1 MTTAF
6 LARNSK
12 KQKQTILIIE
22 EDIPKDWASIDP
34 SDDSHVGPSI
44 EMFFGPVADLCMQGD
59 VFVTQDDD
67 VLMLTVQF
75 RNGCNLNVKVDK
87 HKELIEQYELLPDV
101 EMPEEVNQMVMDF
114 IDYMVSTYAD
124 D

>member
-22 EDIPKDWASIDP
+22 ENIPKDWASIDP

-44 EMFFGPVADLCMQGD
+44 DMFFGPVADLCMQGD

-87 HKELIEQYELLPDV
+87 RKELIEQYELLPDV
-101 EMPEEVNQMVMDF
+101 EIPEEVNQMVMDF

>member
-44 EMFFGPVADLCMQGD
+44 DMFFGPVADLCMQGD

-87 HKELIEQYELLPDV
+87 RKELIELYELLPDV

>member
-44 EMFFGPVADLCMQGD
+44 DMFFGPVADLCMQGD

-87 HKELIEQYELLPDV
+87 RKELIEQYELLPDV

>member
-6 LARNSK
+6 LSRHSK
-12 KQKQTILIIE
+12 KQEQTILIIE
-22 EDIPKDWASIDP
+22 ENIPKDWASIDP

-44 EMFFGPVADLCMQGD
+44 DMFFGPVADLCMQGD

-87 HKELIEQYELLPDV
+87 RKELIEQYELLPNV

>member
-6 LARNSK
+6 LSRHSK

-22 EDIPKDWASIDP
+22 ENIPKDWPSIDP

-44 EMFFGPVADLCMQGD
+44 DMFFGPVADLCMQGD

-87 HKELIEQYELLPDV
+87 RKELIEQYELLPDV

>member
-22 EDIPKDWASIDP
+22 ENIPKDWASIDP

-44 EMFFGPVADLCMQGD
+44 DMFFGPVADLCMQGD

-87 HKELIEQYELLPDV
+87 RKELIEQYELLPDV

>member
-1 MTTAF
+1 
-6 LARNSK
+6 
-12 KQKQTILIIE
+12 
-22 EDIPKDWASIDP
+22 
-34 SDDSHVGPSI
+34 
-44 EMFFGPVADLCMQGD
+44 MFFGPVADLCMQGD

-87 HKELIEQYELLPDV
+87 RKELIEQYELLPNV

>member
-22 EDIPKDWASIDP
+22 ENIPKDWASIDP

-44 EMFFGPVADLCMQGD
+44 DMFFGPVADLCMQGD

-87 HKELIEQYELLPDV
+87 REELIEQYELLPDV